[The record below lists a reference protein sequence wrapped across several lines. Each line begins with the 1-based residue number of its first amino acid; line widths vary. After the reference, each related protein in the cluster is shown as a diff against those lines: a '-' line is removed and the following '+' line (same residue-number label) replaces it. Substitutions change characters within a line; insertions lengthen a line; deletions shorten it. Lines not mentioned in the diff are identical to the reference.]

1 MPDKTSAPLRAQSAY
16 RQLSNIA
23 VGLNSASDELGKT
36 IAELDVALRDLN
48 LGITSWVR
56 IAGNSDE
63 NGAFWNRN
71 IGYARI
77 GGQWG
82 IALQEDSGNES
93 FEDSYRAEEWLFNSA
108 PRWMRVEAIGKIPE
122 LLEKLSQQ
130 AKETTDKIK
139 KKTEE
144 AKELAAAIRREAAE
158 LRAEAEADALNAQEA
173 AKARK

>member
-23 VGLNSASDELGKT
+23 IGLNSASDELGKT
-36 IAELDVALRDLN
+36 IAELDVVLRDLN
-48 LGITSWVR
+48 LGITSWVPF
-56 IAGNSDE
+56 AGNTDADGS
-63 NGAFWNRN
+63 FWSRN

-77 GGQWG
+77 GSQWG

-93 FEDSYRAEEWLFNSA
+93 FEGSYREEVWLFNNA

-144 AKELAAAIRREAAE
+144 AKLLAAAIRREAAE
-158 LRAEAEADALNAQEA
+158 LRAEAETEALNAQEA
-173 AKARK
+173 AKARR